1 MDSIYNT
8 LRKDLVVLANRYQL
22 KNLLHWLKYDT
33 KYIGNTR
40 TVMQK
45 CVKFYCEEE
54 DWSDFEKAI
63 DSPNHWLWRDEVI
76 WTCIKHTFKG
86 KSIEKLWGWDTFGE
100 WYNVDI
106 YLTFVAIITHRVAGT
121 EEEYGDC
128 NVDPSRYLETFGEA
142 IEAYRAHMAWL
153 EGSIKNRTPF

>member
-1 MDSIYNT
+1 MNSIYNT
-8 LRKDLVVLANRYQL
+8 LHTDLVVLANRYQL
-22 KNLLHWLKYDT
+22 KNLRSWLFYDNLHID
-33 KYIGNTR
+33 NTR
-40 TVMQK
+40 TVMKK
-45 CVKFYCEEE
+45 CVKFCCDEE

-86 KSIEKLWGWDTFGE
+86 KSIEKLWNWDTFGE

-121 EEEYGDC
+121 EDEYGDC

-142 IEAYRAHMAWL
+142 VEAYRAHMAWL